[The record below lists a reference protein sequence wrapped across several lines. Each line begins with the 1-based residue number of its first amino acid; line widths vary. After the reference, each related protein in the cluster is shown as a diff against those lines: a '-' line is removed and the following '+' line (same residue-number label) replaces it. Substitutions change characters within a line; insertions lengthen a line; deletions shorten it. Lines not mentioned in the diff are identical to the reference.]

1 MIKPLLLIAALISI
15 VACSPSQEHS
25 SNINSSESASLRSP
39 ELTSLG
45 FLSAIYVDRDVDKA
59 KLYVDESLKEILGH
73 YYIAS
78 SVQRYV
84 LNLSMTDVELEVD
97 EVDIDFFRKFTDDVT
112 VIVKIKGLRGGQEW
126 IDDRTLRLH
135 KRNGNWIIVEIMPEK
150 RQVNG

>member
-1 MIKPLLLIAALISI
+1 MIKSVLFAAALLSLA
-15 VACSPSQEHS
+15 ACSPSEPHS
-25 SNINSSESASLRSP
+25 DDIHRSDKASLRTP

-45 FLSAIYVDRDVDKA
+45 FLNAIYVDKDVEKA
-59 KLYVDESLKEILGH
+59 KLYVNDSLKEILGH

-97 EVDIDFFRKFTDDVT
+97 DVDIDFFRKFTDDVT
-112 VIVKIKGLRGGQEW
+112 VIVKIKGKRGGQDW

-135 KRNGNWIIVEIMPEK
+135 KQNGNWIIIEIMPEK

>member
-1 MIKPLLLIAALISI
+1 MKAILFASAVFGLI
-15 VACSPSQEHS
+15 ACSPSEQHS
-25 SNINSSESASLRSP
+25 DDSSISAPLSLRTP

-45 FLSAIYVDRDVDKA
+45 FLSAIYVDRNVDKA
-59 KLYVDESLKEILGH
+59 KLYVDEPLKEILSH
-73 YYIAS
+73 YYIAA
-78 SVQRYV
+78 SVQRNM

-112 VIVKIKGLRGGQEW
+112 VIIKIKGLRGGQQW

>member
-1 MIKPLLLIAALISI
+1 MIKPLLFVAALISI
-15 VACSPSQEHS
+15 VACSPSQEH
-25 SNINSSESASLRSP
+25 NGDIVNSDKASLRTP

-45 FLSAIYVDRDVDKA
+45 FLEAIYIDRDVDKA
-59 KLYVDESLKEILGH
+59 KLYVNDSLKEILGH

-84 LNLSMTDVELEVD
+84 LNLSMTEVELEVD

-112 VIVKIKGLRGGQEW
+112 VIVKIKGRRGGQEW

-135 KRNGNWIIVEIMPEK
+135 KRSGNWIIVEIMPEK

>member
-1 MIKPLLLIAALISI
+1 MKPLLLIAALFSI

-25 SNINSSESASLRSP
+25 GDINNSEKASLRSP

-45 FLSAIYVDRDVDKA
+45 FLNAIYVDRDVEKA
-59 KLYVDESLKEILGH
+59 KLYVDASLKEILSH

-84 LNLSMTDVELEVD
+84 LNLSMTEVELEVD

-112 VIVKIKGLRGGQEW
+112 VIVKIKGLRGGQPW

>member
-1 MIKPLLLIAALISI
+1 MKSVFFAAALLSLA
-15 VACSPSQEHS
+15 ACSPSEQHS
-25 SNINSSESASLRSP
+25 DDPKNSDTATLRTP

-45 FLSAIYVDRDVDKA
+45 FLNAIYVDRDVEKA
-59 KLYVDESLKEILGH
+59 KLYVDDSLKEILGH
-73 YYIAS
+73 YYIAA

-112 VIVKIKGLRGGQEW
+112 VIVKIKGSRGGQDW

-135 KRNGNWIIVEIMPEK
+135 KQNGNWIIVEIMPEK

>member
-1 MIKPLLLIAALISI
+1 MKPLLLIAALFSI

-25 SNINSSESASLRSP
+25 GNISSSESASLRSP

-84 LNLSMTDVELEVD
+84 LNLSMTNVELEVD